1 MGQNKVIELFVTK
14 QELSVEASK
23 LKEGL
28 RMLAICSD
36 YITLVS
42 STCKYTNE
50 TLIDY
55 YNDSIRKITRFCN
68 RKTICELF
76 GDDCFQR

>member
-1 MGQNKVIELFVTK
+1 
-14 QELSVEASK
+14 
-23 LKEGL
+23 
-28 RMLAICSD
+28 MLAICSD

-50 TLIDY
+50 TLIDD